1 MCRYAVYLIDSDIK
15 DNWSYIFGMN
25 RVCVNSKK
33 TMLLAVYDS
42 KSENNFKFIQLKR
55 WIPESNRE

>member
-1 MCRYAVYLIDSDIK
+1 
-15 DNWSYIFGMN
+15 MN

-33 TMLLAVYDS
+33 TMLLAVYDK
-42 KSENNFKFIQLKR
+42 KSENAFKLVELKR